1 MEKRTQEWLQQS
13 DYDMDTAEY
22 MYQGGRYLYVVFLCH
37 LAVEKALKG
46 LYFERRREIP
56 PKSHNLLYLL
66 NTLGIVPPE
75 KPGKFFAKP
84 SEASIPTRYP
94 EDLAKV
100 QQLYTAGVV
109 KDILA
114 ATKETIAWIR
124 TQFSN

>member
-1 MEKRTQEWLQQS
+1 M
-13 DYDMDTAEY
+13 
-22 MYQGGRYLYVVFLCH
+22 CH

-56 PKSHNLLYLL
+56 PKSHNVLYLL

>member
-13 DYDMDTAEY
+13 DYDMDPAEY

-37 LAVEKALKG
+37 LAVEKTLKG

-75 KPGKFFAKP
+75 KPGKFFAKL

-100 QQLYTAGVV
+100 QQLYTEGVA

>member
-1 MEKRTQEWLQQS
+1 
-13 DYDMDTAEY
+13 MDTAEY

-56 PKSHNLLYLL
+56 PKSHSLLYLL
-66 NTLGIVPPE
+66 NALGIVPPE
-75 KPGKFFAKP
+75 KPGKFFAKL

-100 QQLYTAGVV
+100 QQAYTVGVV
-109 KDILA
+109 KDILT
-114 ATKETIAWIR
+114 ATRETIAWIR
-124 TQFSN
+124 TQFSR

>member
-13 DYDMDTAEY
+13 DYDMDTAEC
-22 MYQGGRYLYVVFLCH
+22 MCQGGRYLYVVFLCH

-56 PKSHNLLYLL
+56 PKSHNVLYLL

-75 KPGKFFAKP
+75 KPGKFFAKL

-114 ATKETIAWIR
+114 ATKETIARIR